1 LMLRMS
7 KNEPGVPISEQT
19 GAQQEDEETALA

>member
-1 LMLRMS
+1 MS

>member
-1 LMLRMS
+1 MLRMS

-19 GAQQEDEETALA
+19 NAPQEDEETALV